1 MDNKNKTV
9 NRGIGTTTL
18 LGIIFIILKIS
29 GVIDWEWLWVLSP
42 FWIPIATF
50 VVILL
55 VIFIIGGIIAILDK
69 S

>member
-9 NRGIGTTTL
+9 NRGIGTSTL

-42 FWIPIATF
+42 FWIPISIF
-50 VVILL
+50 VVVLL